1 MQLKVLVLS
10 HMYPNPVKW
19 HAGVFVHNQC
29 KALIRAGVDVR
40 VVSPIPSFPFY
51 YKWRGYRKLPKKT
64 EIEGVPVQYVP
75 TRMFPGGFFFSTY
88 GYFYHR
94 SLQPVFADLY
104 QEFPFDL
111 IHCHTIFP
119 DGNAGIRL
127 KHDFQVPILST
138 IHGSDMMLYPKQSKR
153 VYQQTLLALKEND
166 QVITVSQRL
175 QREAQK
181 MWKDVRIQTIYNG
194 FDPEKF
200 HPGDQE
206 KARRELGLPLDK
218 KIALFVGNLYP
229 VKGLSY
235 LLQAFSQLAKQTDQV
250 HLVIVGDGKLQPS
263 LEKEADQ
270 LGIRSMISFM
280 GRRSYEEIP
289 TWLKSAD
296 VIVLSSISEGLPSI
310 LLESM
315 ACGKPM
321 IATDVGGIAEI
332 LKDGSTGRL
341 VPARDSEKLAEA
353 LLDVLVTNPEQLTE
367 MGEQAYQASKAYT
380 WSQNASKVIHLY
392 QQVLK

>member
-1 MQLKVLVLS
+1 
-10 HMYPNPVKW
+10 
-19 HAGVFVHNQC
+19 
-29 KALIRAGVDVR
+29 
-40 VVSPIPSFPFY
+40 
-51 YKWRGYRKLPKKT
+51 
-64 EIEGVPVQYVP
+64 
-75 TRMFPGGFFFSTY
+75 
-88 GYFYHR
+88 
-94 SLQPVFADLY
+94 
-104 QEFPFDL
+104 
-111 IHCHTIFP
+111 
-119 DGNAGIRL
+119 
-127 KHDFQVPILST
+127 
-138 IHGSDMMLYPKQSKR
+138 
-153 VYQQTLLALKEND
+153 
-166 QVITVSQRL
+166 

-229 VKGLSY
+229 VKGVSY

-270 LGIRSMISFM
+270 RGIRSMISFM

-310 LLESM
+310 LPESM
-315 ACGKPM
+315 ACGK
-321 IATDVGGIAEI
+321 
-332 LKDGSTGRL
+332 
-341 VPARDSEKLAEA
+341 
-353 LLDVLVTNPEQLTE
+353 
-367 MGEQAYQASKAYT
+367 
-380 WSQNASKVIHLY
+380 
-392 QQVLK
+392 